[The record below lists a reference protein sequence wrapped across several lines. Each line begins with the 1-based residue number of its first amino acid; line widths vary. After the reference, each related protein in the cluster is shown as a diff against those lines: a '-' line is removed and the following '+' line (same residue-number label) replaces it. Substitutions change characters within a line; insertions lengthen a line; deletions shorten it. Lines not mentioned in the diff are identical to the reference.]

1 MEFRKIGEK
10 LVENLKK
17 NKEIVFD
24 HNFFLEYAH
33 NEFAEGSKLAIKKYK
48 KYQEKRSEEEQ
59 EKAQTFKAN
68 SSNLRA
74 QLQAE

>member
-48 KYQEKRSEEEQ
+48 KYQEKRSE
-59 EKAQTFKAN
+59 
-68 SSNLRA
+68 
-74 QLQAE
+74 